1 MPGLTITTDVRAAAA
16 SARRTSTN
24 VNTNSRGTSS
34 PPRPPVSPITPT
46 LGPSQLPTTG
56 GPGGRASTKQP
67 HNNSTSG
74 SNNDSIPDF
83 ALGRPAFTHTQPDQ
97 VAIAPPPAQ
106 PIDFDENPDVIA
118 LKSAISILQLQ
129 RARATAD
136 IQTLSRAK
144 AAALADP
151 SAFIADLAAGRVGT
165 EGDPLFLGT
174 DDSDDEDRGD
184 DERERE
190 EHDGQEPTSSSGT
203 GPKTKGS
210 ADDDTPMTDGAGA
223 PAKKRKGKQK
233 HAMNNSN
240 SNSSNTPPAAATTA
254 TATAAASPAWRKLP
268 KPQNVVRCP
277 PINWAQYGVVGES
290 LEKLH
295 AEQIAA
301 PTPGAPVALGP
312 GGTYEFKAGSDQA
325 AAAAGEQQPRRLV
338 GIAAPYTPGRD
349 KLEKKGKGGKR

>member
-1 MPGLTITTDVRAAAA
+1 MPGLTIATDARPDPAPT
-16 SARRTSTN
+16 RRTSTSTS
-24 VNTNSRGTSS
+24 TNPRRTSS

-46 LGPSQLPTTG
+46 LGPSQLPATG
-56 GPGGRASTKQP
+56 GPGPTFAPTRQP
-67 HNNSTSG
+67 NDNSNSSSN
-74 SNNDSIPDF
+74 SNNHGIPDF

-106 PIDFDENPDVIA
+106 PINFDENPDVIA

-136 IQTLSRAK
+136 IQALNRAK
-144 AAALADP
+144 TAALADP

-165 EGDPLFLGT
+165 EGDPLFLET
-174 DDSDDEDRGD
+174 DDSDGD
-184 DERERE
+184 DEEEGGEE
-190 EHDGQEPTSSSGT
+190 EHAGQEPTSAPGT
-203 GPKTKGS
+203 GAKTDGGT
-210 ADDDTPMTDGAGA
+210 DNDTPMTDGGVGV
-223 PAKKRKGKQK
+223 PPKKREGKQ
-233 HAMNNSN
+233 NNSG
-240 SNSSNTPPAAATTA
+240 SSSSNGPAAGGEGGTANTA
-254 TATAAASPAWRKLP
+254 TAPAAWRKLP

-290 LEKLH
+290 LDKLH
-295 AEQIAA
+295 AEQVAA

-338 GIAAPYTPGRD
+338 GIAAPYTPGKD